1 MLKMKKH
8 YNMDEKIVQQARSK
22 IIHNVQKADQ
32 LYPNE
37 ENNLIKKFNEDFRS
51 SKFMVI

>member
-8 YNMDEKIVQQARSK
+8 YNMDDKIVQQARSK
-22 IIHNVQKADQ
+22 IVNNTQKVDQ

-37 ENNLIKKFNEDFRS
+37 EQQLLNKFN
-51 SKFMVI
+51 